1 MNATNQQKLDQQK
14 LAQKL
19 KQQKLRAEDAA
30 LVRAAQEDD
39 AQAFRTLVERNQRRA
54 HHVALSI
61 LKDADDAHDATQEA
75 FVRAHRNL
83 KRFNGECTFWTWLYR
98 IVVNVCID
106 ARRKRKR
113 MPTVSFEDAW
123 AVGSEAT
130 ILPFCSDMRLAHPG
144 HALEQQE
151 LGQMLKEAFNGLSEA
166 HRDILMMREVDCMS
180 YAEIAERLGCA
191 PGTVMSRLHH
201 ARHNFRK
208 AFGPY
213 MKRGGRPKKIITR
226 LAA

>member
-1 MNATNQQKLDQQK
+1 MTTDA
-14 LAQKL
+14 
-19 KQQKLRAEDAA
+19 RADARTAARREDTA
-30 LVRAAQEDD
+30 LVRAAQADD
-39 AQAFRTLVERNQRRA
+39 EQAFRTLVERHQRRA
-54 HHVALSI
+54 HHVAMSVLHDS
-61 LKDADDAHDATQEA
+61 DDAYDATQEA

-113 MPTVSFEDAW
+113 MPTVSFEDAR
-123 AVGSEAT
+123 AVGGDAT
-130 ILPFCSDMRLAHPG
+130 VLPFCSDMRLAHPG
-144 HALEQQE
+144 AALERQE
-151 LGQMLKEAFNGLSEA
+151 LGAMLAEAFDNLSEA
-166 HRDILMMREVDCMS
+166 HRDILMMREVECLS

-208 AFGPY
+208 AFSPY
-213 MKRGGRPKKIITR
+213 LKRGNRPKRIITR